1 MKNVVLACITCG
13 WLFLGACANRH
24 QSSTPSSD
32 SLSNSDTTAVPF
44 LPIADLL
51 GSEIRQVDSTPL
63 AIWKFVT
70 EKGHKDSVLLKPAE
84 FHALA
89 MQFVVPEFRDGSFQK
104 DFTESSFIDNAT
116 QDATF
121 TWSTTVGD
129 LPLQRVDVIVTPRG
143 AAHQMKSVYL
153 ERTRVSGDS
162 TIHDKMFWQAGKRFQ
177 ITSLIRIDHQSPVER
192 QLTVIWDAGDQ
203 NE

>member
-1 MKNVVLACITCG
+1 MKHVVLVCIAGG
-13 WLFLGACANRH
+13 WLLCGACANHH
-24 QSSTPSSD
+24 QPSKTPSD
-32 SLSNSDTTAVPF
+32 SLSSDTAAVPF

-51 GSEIRQVDSTPL
+51 GSEIRQIDTTPL

-70 EKGHKDSVLLKPAE
+70 EKGRKDSVLLKPAE

-116 QDATF
+116 QAATF
-121 TWSTTVGD
+121 TYSTTVRD
-129 LPLQRVDVIVTPRG
+129 LPLQRVDVIVAPHG

-153 ERTRVSGDS
+153 ERTRISGDS
-162 TIHDKMFWQAGKRFQ
+162 SILEKMFWQAGNRFQ
-177 ITSLIRIDHQSPVER
+177 VSSLIRIGHQSPVER
-192 QLTVIWDAGDQ
+192 QLLVIWNAGEE